1 VLPVPSLEH
10 SAQLTSIVVIPARYE
25 STRFPGKA
33 LALIAGRPMI
43 EHVYERAARARG
55 ITRVLVATDDDRIA
69 RAVERF
75 GGQAVMT
82 SAAHATGTD
91 RLAEVAAR
99 IECDVIVNVQ
109 GDEPLVEPTMI
120 EQAIAPFR
128 DDPELL
134 MTSLRARIVDAAELA
149 DPNVVK
155 VVVDRQDFALY
166 FSRAPIPFTRD
177 AAAVTAVGP
186 HFSAAN
192 PGPTDQPPLKLR
204 RSAEALAKAEVG
216 PYCGWRHVGLY
227 GYRRAFLPAFA
238 ALPPSPLEQT
248 ERLEQLRA
256 LEHGVRIK
264 VLETPH
270 FSIGVDTPADL
281 AKVDALLASGVD
293 ADVPMT
299 HGT

>member
-1 VLPVPSLEH
+1 VLPVASLEH

-43 EHVYERAARARG
+43 EHVYQRAARARG
-55 ITRVLVATDDDRIA
+55 IARVLVATDDDRIA

-75 GGQAVMT
+75 GGEALMT
-82 SAAHATGTD
+82 STSHRTGTD

-99 IECDVIVNVQ
+99 VECDVVVNVQ

-128 DDPELL
+128 EDPALQ
-134 MTSLRARIVDAAELA
+134 MTSLRARIADVAELA

-155 VVVDRQDFALY
+155 VVVDRHDYALY
-166 FSRAPIPFTRD
+166 FSRAPIPFARD
-177 AAAVTAVGP
+177 PAAVGP
-186 HFSAAN
+186 HSSAADTA
-192 PGPTDQPPLKLR
+192 PT
-204 RSAEALAKAEVG
+204 EVG
-216 PYCGWRHVGLY
+216 PYCGGPWRHVGLY
-227 GYRRAFLPAFA
+227 AYRRSFLPTFA

-256 LEHGVRIK
+256 LEHGIRIK
-264 VLETPH
+264 VVETPH

-293 ADVPMT
+293 ADVSMT

>member
-1 VLPVPSLEH
+1 VLPVPPLEH
-10 SAQLTSIVVIPARYE
+10 SAPLTSIVVIPARYE

-43 EHVYERAARARG
+43 EHVYERASRARG

-69 RAVERF
+69 SAVERF
-75 GGQAVMT
+75 GGRALMT

-99 IECDVIVNVQ
+99 VECDVIVNVQ
-109 GDEPLVEPTMI
+109 GDEPLIDPAMI
-120 EQAIAPFR
+120 EQAIAPFHT
-128 DDPELL
+128 DPGLQ
-134 MTSLRARIVDAAELA
+134 MTSLRARIVDAAELH

-155 VVVDRQDFALY
+155 VVVDRDEFALY
-166 FSRAPIPFTRD
+166 FSRAAIPFARD
-177 AAAVTAVGP
+177 AAGP
-186 HFSAAN
+186 H
-192 PGPTDQPPLKLR
+192 PGTAG
-204 RSAEALAKAEVG
+204 S
-216 PYCGWRHVGLY
+216 WRHVGLY
-227 GYRRAFLPAFA
+227 GYRRSFLPKFA
-238 ALPPSPLEQT
+238 ALTPSPLEQT

-264 VLETPH
+264 VLETSH

>member
-1 VLPVPSLEH
+1 VLPVPPLEH
-10 SAQLTSIVVIPARYE
+10 STPLTSFVVIPARYE

-43 EHVYERAARARG
+43 EHVYQRAARARG
-55 ITRVLVATDDDRIA
+55 ISRVLVATDDDRIA

-75 GGQAVMT
+75 GGDALMT
-82 SAAHATGTD
+82 SATHQTGTD

-99 IECDVIVNVQ
+99 VACDVIVNVQ
-109 GDEPLVEPTMI
+109 GDEPLVEPEMI

-128 DDPELL
+128 NHPELQ
-134 MTSLRARIVDAAELA
+134 MTSLRARIVEPTEMD

-155 VVVDRQDFALY
+155 VVVDRDDFALY

-177 AAAVTAVGP
+177 RGTQADA
-186 HFSAAN
+186 
-192 PGPTDQPPLKLR
+192 
-204 RSAEALAKAEVG
+204 
-216 PYCGWRHVGLY
+216 WRHVGLY
-227 GYRRAFLPAFA
+227 GYRRSFLTKFA
-238 ALPPSPLEQT
+238 ALPPSPLEQA
-248 ERLEQLRA
+248 ERLEQLRV

-281 AKVDALLASGVD
+281 ARVDALLASGVD

-299 HGT
+299 HRT

>member
-1 VLPVPSLEH
+1 VLPVASLEH
-10 SAQLTSIVVIPARYE
+10 SAPLTSIVVIPARYE

-43 EHVYERAARARG
+43 EHVYRRASRARG
-55 ITRVLVATDDDRIA
+55 IARVLVATDDERIV

-75 GGQAVMT
+75 GGEALMT
-82 SAAHATGTD
+82 SAAHQTGTD

-99 IECDVIVNVQ
+99 VECDVVVNVQ
-109 GDEPLVEPTMI
+109 GDEPLVEPAMI
-120 EQAIAPFR
+120 EQALAPFR
-128 DDPELL
+128 DDPALQ
-134 MTSLRARIVDAAELA
+134 MTSLRARITDPRELA

-155 VVVDRQDFALY
+155 VVVDRDDFALY
-166 FSRAPIPFTRD
+166 FSRAPIPFSRD
-177 AAAVTAVGP
+177 ATDLAALKC
-186 HFSAAN
+186 
-192 PGPTDQPPLKLR
+192 GPT
-204 RSAEALAKAEVG
+204 AAG
-216 PYCGWRHVGLY
+216 PDFSRAGGAAWRHVGLY
-227 GYRRAFLPAFA
+227 AYRRAFLPIFA
-238 ALPPSPLEQT
+238 ALPTSPLEQT

-256 LEHGVRIK
+256 LEHGVRIR
-264 VLETPH
+264 VIETPH

>member
-1 VLPVPSLEH
+1 MLPVPSLEH
-10 SAQLTSIVVIPARYE
+10 SAPLTSIVVIPARYE

-55 ITRVLVATDDDRIA
+55 VARVLVATDDDRIA
-69 RAVERF
+69 IAVERF
-75 GGQAVMT
+75 GGTAVMT
-82 SAAHATGTD
+82 RATHATGTD
-91 RLAEVAAR
+91 RLAEVASR

-109 GDEPLVEPTMI
+109 GDEPLIEPAMI
-120 EQAIAPFR
+120 EQAIAPFAA
-128 DDPELL
+128 DPALQ
-134 MTSLRARIVDAAELA
+134 MTSLRARIVDPAELH

-155 VVVDRQDFALY
+155 VVVDGDDFALY

-177 AAAVTAVGP
+177 DTPEAPALSRPTAAGP
-186 HFSAAN
+186 HASRAD
-192 PGPTDQPPLKLR
+192 GP
-204 RSAEALAKAEVG
+204 
-216 PYCGWRHVGLY
+216 WRHVGLY
-227 GYRRAFLPAFA
+227 GYRRSFLPTFA

-256 LEHGVRIK
+256 LEHGIRIK
-264 VLETPH
+264 VLETSH

-281 AKVDALLASGVD
+281 AKVDALLASRAD

>member
-10 SAQLTSIVVIPARYE
+10 SAPLTSIVVIPARYE

-43 EHVYERAARARG
+43 EHVYERASRARG
-55 ITRVLVATDDDRIA
+55 VARVLVATDDERIA
-69 RAVERF
+69 SAVERF
-75 GGQAVMT
+75 GGAALMT

-91 RLAEVAAR
+91 RLAEVASR
-99 IECDVIVNVQ
+99 VDCDVIVNVQ
-109 GDEPLVEPTMI
+109 GDEPLVEPAMI
-120 EQAIAPFR
+120 EQAIAPFLA
-128 DDPELL
+128 DPELQ
-134 MTSLRARIVDAAELA
+134 MTSLRARIVDSAELL

-155 VVVDRQDFALY
+155 VVVDRNDFALY
-166 FSRAPIPFTRD
+166 FSRAPIPFARD
-177 AAAVTAVGP
+177 GSVA
-186 HFSAAN
+186 
-192 PGPTDQPPLKLR
+192 
-204 RSAEALAKAEVG
+204 AEA
-216 PYCGWRHVGLY
+216 WRHVGLY
-227 GYRRAFLPAFA
+227 GYRRSFLPTFT

-264 VLETPH
+264 VLETAH

-293 ADVPMT
+293 ADVPMA

>member
-1 VLPVPSLEH
+1 VLPVASLEH

-25 STRFPGKA
+25 STRFPGKV

-43 EHVYERAARARG
+43 EHVYRRASRARG
-55 ITRVLVATDDDRIA
+55 IARVLVATDDDRIVC
-69 RAVERF
+69 AVEGF
-75 GGQAVMT
+75 GGEALMT
-82 SAAHATGTD
+82 SASHQTGTD

-99 IECDVIVNVQ
+99 IECDVVVNVQ
-109 GDEPLVEPTMI
+109 GDEPLVEPAMI
-120 EQAIAPFR
+120 EQTIAPFR
-128 DDPELL
+128 DDPALQ
-134 MTSLRARIVDAAELA
+134 MTSLRARITDAAELD

-155 VVVDRQDFALY
+155 VVVDRHDSALY
-166 FSRAPIPFTRD
+166 FSRAPIPFSRD
-177 AAAVTAVGP
+177 RPAAGGGP
-186 HFSAAN
+186 
-192 PGPTDQPPLKLR
+192 
-204 RSAEALAKAEVG
+204 
-216 PYCGWRHVGLY
+216 WRHVGLY
-227 GYRRAFLPAFA
+227 AYRRSFLPRFA

-264 VLETPH
+264 VVETPH

-281 AKVDALLASGVD
+281 AKVDALLASGID

>member
-1 VLPVPSLEH
+1 VLPVAPLEH

-43 EHVYERAARARG
+43 EHVYQRASRARG
-55 ITRVLVATDDDRIA
+55 IERVLVATDDERIA
-69 RAVERF
+69 RAVERL
-75 GGQAVMT
+75 GGEAMMT
-82 SAAHATGTD
+82 SATHTTGTD

-99 IECDVIVNVQ
+99 IACDLVINVQ
-109 GDEPLVEPTMI
+109 GDEPLLEPAMI

-128 DDPELL
+128 NDPALQ
-134 MTSLRARIVDAAELA
+134 MTSLRARITDPRELA

-155 VVVDRQDFALY
+155 VVVDRDDFALY
-166 FSRAPIPFTRD
+166 FSRAPIPFSRD
-177 AAAVTAVGP
+177 DTDVAA
-186 HFSAAN
+186 
-192 PGPTDQPPLKLR
+192 
-204 RSAEALAKAEVG
+204 
-216 PYCGWRHVGLY
+216 WRHVGLY
-227 GYRRAFLPAFA
+227 GYRRAFLPTFA
-238 ALPPSPLEQT
+238 ALPPSPLEHV

-264 VLETPH
+264 VVETPH

>member
-75 GGQAVMT
+75 GGEAVMT
-82 SAAHATGTD
+82 SAAHTTGTD

-155 VVVDRQDFALY
+155 VVVDRHDFALY
-166 FSRAPIPFTRD
+166 FSRAPIPFTRE
-177 AAAVTAVGP
+177 TYAVGP
-186 HFSAAN
+186 HFSAAGS
-192 PGPTDQPPLKLR
+192 GPT
-204 RSAEALAKAEVG
+204 EVG
-216 PYCGWRHVGLY
+216 PYCNGPWRHVGLY
-227 GYRRAFLPAFA
+227 GYRRRFLPAFA

-281 AKVDALLASGVD
+281 AKVDALLASRVD

>member
-1 VLPVPSLEH
+1 MLPVASLEH

-43 EHVYERAARARG
+43 EHVYRRASRARG
-55 ITRVLVATDDDRIA
+55 IGRVLVATDDERIA

-75 GGQAVMT
+75 GGDAVMT
-82 SAAHATGTD
+82 KTTHLTGTD

-99 IECDVIVNVQ
+99 LECDVIVNVQ
-109 GDEPLVEPTMI
+109 GDEPLIEPAMI

-128 DDPELL
+128 DDSGLQ
-134 MTSLRARIVDAAELA
+134 MTSLRARIADPAELA

-166 FSRAPIPFTRD
+166 FSRAPIPFPRD
-177 AAAVTAVGP
+177 APAVGA
-186 HFSAAN
+186 HFSAAES
-192 PGPTDQPPLKLR
+192 GPTK
-204 RSAEALAKAEVG
+204 VG
-216 PYCGWRHVGLY
+216 PYCSVSWRHVGLY
-227 GYRRAFLPAFA
+227 GYRRTFLPTYA
-238 ALPPSPLEQT
+238 ALPPSPLELT

>member
-1 VLPVPSLEH
+1 VLPVPPLEH

-43 EHVYERAARARG
+43 EHVYVRAARARG
-55 ITRVLVATDDDRIA
+55 ISRVLVATDDDRIA

-75 GGQAVMT
+75 GGEALMT
-82 SAAHATGTD
+82 SAAHLTGTD

-99 IECDVIVNVQ
+99 VRCDVIVNVQ
-109 GDEPLVEPTMI
+109 GDEPLVEPAMI
-120 EQAIAPFR
+120 EQAVGPFR
-128 DDPELL
+128 DDPGLR
-134 MTSLRARIVDAAELA
+134 MTSLRARITDPAELH

-155 VVVDRQDFALY
+155 VVVDRDDFALY

-177 AAAVTAVGP
+177 TGAQGDA
-186 HFSAAN
+186 
-192 PGPTDQPPLKLR
+192 
-204 RSAEALAKAEVG
+204 
-216 PYCGWRHVGLY
+216 WRHVGLY
-227 GYRRAFLPAFA
+227 GYRRSFLPTFA

-248 ERLEQLRA
+248 ERLEQLRV

-281 AKVDALLASGVD
+281 AKVDALLASEVD

-299 HGT
+299 HRT

>member
-1 VLPVPSLEH
+1 VLPVPPPEH
-10 SAQLTSIVVIPARYE
+10 SAQLTSVVVIPARYE

-75 GGQAVMT
+75 GGEAVMT

-99 IECDVIVNVQ
+99 IECDVIANVQ
-109 GDEPLVEPTMI
+109 GDEPLVEPAMI

-134 MTSLRARIVDAAELA
+134 MTSLRTRIADPAELA

-155 VVVDRQDFALY
+155 VVVNRHDMALY
-166 FSRAPIPFTRD
+166 FSRAPIPFTRETGARTD
-177 AAAVTAVGP
+177 A
-186 HFSAAN
+186 
-192 PGPTDQPPLKLR
+192 
-204 RSAEALAKAEVG
+204 
-216 PYCGWRHVGLY
+216 WRHIGLY
-227 GYRRAFLPAFA
+227 GYRRRFLPVFA

-256 LEHGVRIK
+256 LEHGIRIK

-281 AKVDALLASGVD
+281 AKVDALLASAVD

>member
-1 VLPVPSLEH
+1 VLPVPPLEH
-10 SAQLTSIVVIPARYE
+10 SAPLTSIVVIPARYE

-43 EHVYERAARARG
+43 EHVYQRATRARS
-55 ITRVLVATDDDRIA
+55 IARVLVATDDERIA

-75 GGQAVMT
+75 GGEALMT
-82 SAAHATGTD
+82 SATHLTGTD

-99 IECDVIVNVQ
+99 VECDVIVNVQ
-109 GDEPLVEPTMI
+109 GDEPLVEPAMI
-120 EQAIAPFR
+120 EQAIGPFR
-128 DDPELL
+128 EDPTLQ
-134 MTSLRARIVDAAELA
+134 MTSLRARITDAAELA
-149 DPNVVK
+149 DPNIVK
-155 VVVDRQDFALY
+155 VVVDRDGFALY

-177 AAAVTAVGP
+177 AGART
-186 HFSAAN
+186 
-192 PGPTDQPPLKLR
+192 
-204 RSAEALAKAEVG
+204 EA
-216 PYCGWRHVGLY
+216 WRHVGLY
-227 GYRRAFLPAFA
+227 GYRRPFLPTFA

-264 VLETPH
+264 VVDTPH

-281 AKVDALLASGVD
+281 AKVDALLASAFD

-299 HGT
+299 HGI